1 MCELV
6 YTESNSI
13 KRSLFSLSSVSFFAI
28 DIFDQNFWREI
39 SETNDDELSALANR
53 MQKTVL
59 ASRASSTVS
68 SYLRSLRRWSLFTR
82 QHPNIPYF
90 PAQPTHVAL
99 YLQHILETTGSYHS
113 VDAVFYAL
121 KWAHNIA
128 GISSP
133 TDNSIVQFIRE
144 GAKRILGTSQTNR
157 KEPLTI
163 EQLNRM
169 VCRANLTNTLELRN
183 ICMYSLAFVGLL
195 RFDDLIR
202 IRRSDLTFCSD
213 FLRIN
218 ITKSKNDQLR
228 KGNEIL
234 INDTTSPMSPV
245 KLLKS
250 YLSRVQIPE
259 NCTKYIFRP
268 LIKSKSRH
276 CLVKV
281 DRHIS
286 YSTFREGL
294 KSDLTGIVEDP
305 TIYSSHSLRSG
316 GATKAANS
324 GVNERMIQRHGRWRS
339 VSSKN
344 MYIDD
349 SIDRKLEVSKAI
361 QQ

>member
-1 MCELV
+1 MV
-6 YTESNSI
+6 
-13 KRSLFSLSSVSFFAI
+13 K
-28 DIFDQNFWREI
+28 NFR
-39 SETNDDELSALANR
+39 
-53 MQKTVL
+53 
-59 ASRASSTVS
+59 
-68 SYLRSLRRWSLFTR
+68 
-82 QHPNIPYF
+82 
-90 PAQPTHVAL
+90 
-99 YLQHILETTGSYHS
+99 
-113 VDAVFYAL
+113 
-121 KWAHNIA
+121 
-128 GISSP
+128 
-133 TDNSIVQFIRE
+133 
-144 GAKRILGTSQTNR
+144 TSQTNR

-163 EQLNRM
+163 EQLSRM

-183 ICMYSLAFVGLL
+183 MCMYSLAFIGLL

-234 INDTTSPMSPV
+234 INDTISPI
-245 KLLKS
+245 
-250 YLSRVQIPE
+250 R
-259 NCTKYIFRP
+259 RP
-268 LIKSKSRH
+268 LNCSSHICREFRSPRTVPSISSRH

-349 SIDRKLEVSKAI
+349 SIDRKLEVSNI
-361 QQ
+361 Q